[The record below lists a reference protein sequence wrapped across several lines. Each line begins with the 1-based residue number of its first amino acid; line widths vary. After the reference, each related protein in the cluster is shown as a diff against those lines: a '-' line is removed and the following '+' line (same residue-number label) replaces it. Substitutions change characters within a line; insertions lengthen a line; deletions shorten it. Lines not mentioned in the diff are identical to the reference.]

1 MKKFIVLLRGINVS
15 GHKKINMKE
24 LKSYFEGLGF
34 YKVATYIQSGNVIF
48 MSKISDKL
56 KLQKIIEKM
65 IFDKYNFDVKT
76 IIITSKELVKILEQN
91 PFKNKYEQEENKLYF
106 TFLFDKVT
114 DENLAK
120 LNSMNFDSE
129 YFSFKENI
137 IYLYVPNGYGRAKL
151 NNNFIEKKLKVDAT
165 TRNLKTVRKLIELSE

>member
-15 GHKKINMKE
+15 GQKKINMKE
-24 LKSYFEGLGF
+24 LKSYFEELGF
-34 YKVATYIQSGNVIF
+34 DDVVTYIQSGNVIF
-48 MSKISDKL
+48 NSKNEHKPKL
-56 KLQKIIEKM
+56 KKMIEKM

-91 PFKNKYEQEENKLYF
+91 PFKDKYEQEENKLYF

-137 IYLYVPNGYGRAKL
+137 IYLYTPNGYGRAKL
-151 NNNFIEKKLKVDAT
+151 NNNFIENKLKVDAT
-165 TRNLKTVRKLIELSE
+165 TRNLKTVSKLIELSE

>member
-91 PFKNKYEQEENKLYF
+91 PFKDKYEQEENKLYF
-106 TFLFDKVT
+106 TLLFDKVT

>member
-91 PFKNKYEQEENKLYF
+91 PFKDKYEQEENKLYF
-106 TFLFDKVT
+106 TFLSDKVT

-137 IYLYVPNGYGRAKL
+137 IYLYTPNGYGRAKL
-151 NNNFIEKKLKVDAT
+151 NNNFIENKLKVDAT
-165 TRNLKTVRKLIELSE
+165 TRNLKTITKLIELSE